1 MMAGWKREQAQTTTP
16 NVLLKSLFATN
27 TLSLPSLNFYFS
39 LALFSGSCSFLFLMS
54 AGARQAMHN
63 SAIPWQFVFQK

>member
-1 MMAGWKREQAQTTTP
+1 MGRESKRAQTTTP
-16 NVLLKSLFATN
+16 NGLLKPLFATN

-54 AGARQAMHN
+54 AGARQVTHN